1 MATIMVQLTLVMPL
15 ECLIFLLIVYLTLCY
30 LNVPRSKVPVVALG
44 PHDSVDTHSESSSDD
59 TDFVSIIESENMSP
73 RENFDIYQEFYA
85 FMGEDELSNIDNY
98 LDRD

>member
-30 LNVPRSKVPVVALG
+30 LNVRRSRVPVVAMG
-44 PHDSVDTHSESSSDD
+44 PHDSVDSHSESSSDVS
-59 TDFVSIIESENMSP
+59 DFVSIIESESMSP
-73 RENFDIYQEFYA
+73 RQIFELYQEFYA

-98 LDRD
+98 LHRD